1 MVVQQ
6 APRRAIAPEE
16 HNDLLEVW
24 REQIDQIRRGQDI
37 SWSVAQ
43 VLARESA
50 DAYEGFLESIF
61 FYYGENAREA
71 GEGTKEG

>member
-6 APRRAIAPEE
+6 APRRATPEE
-16 HNDLLEVW
+16 HNDLLDVW
-24 REQIDQIRRGQDI
+24 REQIDQTRRGQDI

-50 DAYEGFLESIF
+50 AAYEDFLESIF

-71 GEGTKEG
+71 EEGTKEG